1 MAKKNQASLSKTEKS
16 PNQKKSKIGYDW
28 IRVVLGILILSVL
41 LVVSLDMINGKFAE
55 KQDELIEEK
64 ESDWGWIVI
73 TAGYTVPLVLTC
85 AVPVAMCAFSKRD
98 AQRKHL
104 IKALIIAGS
113 ILIVICIVCP
123 VQISGLLL
131 EKEFC
136 ELMEQKAD
144 EQDDFMYPEELPS
157 VEEVTLKLQRAVEWT
172 AKAGLGLAVV
182 GTYQG
187 VRYKKL
193 RDGEA
198 DEEIPP
204 EETSDELPD
213 VNWVER

>member
-1 MAKKNQASLSKTEKS
+1 
-16 PNQKKSKIGYDW
+16 
-28 IRVVLGILILSVL
+28 
-41 LVVSLDMINGKFAE
+41 
-55 KQDELIEEK
+55 
-64 ESDWGWIVI
+64 
-73 TAGYTVPLVLTC
+73 
-85 AVPVAMCAFSKRD
+85 MCAFSKRD

-123 VQISGLLL
+123 VTISGLLL

-144 EQDDFMYPEELPS
+144 EQEDFMYPEELPS